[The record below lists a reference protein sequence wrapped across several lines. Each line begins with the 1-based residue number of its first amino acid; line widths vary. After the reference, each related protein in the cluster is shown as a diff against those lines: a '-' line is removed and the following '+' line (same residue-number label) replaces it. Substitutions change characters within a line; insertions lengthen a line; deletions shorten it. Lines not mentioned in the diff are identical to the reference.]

1 MDAHILKLAKKPNHA
16 ELEQYLNEQGIEN
29 ITTLLRDILNTN
41 QKYGTNNDT
50 DPILVFRAVF
60 IGSPL
65 NSESIL
71 GRERRL
77 ATFMVALNWLSEQI
91 PEKSSPIDERI
102 ASMANFLLPEIDS
115 LPTEAIRDVNLFVV
129 DIVRK
134 GEPVQPKLFD
144 LLPKLLVT
152 SVDRE
157 VIEVEIEG
165 KFQILSGVE
174 YMDYIIDKLVSCK
187 WHPSYA
193 VGIASAFNEMEC
205 TSKQLKRVTEK
216 LLRQLAVLELNELP
230 PLAYQLFLLSRKG
243 EKQLIITKICSHF
256 QDAEE
261 QYIPTPTKR
270 ANNQAV
276 DFNRVEGTIIV
287 HMCFAIKQDQDLGSE
302 FLKYIKRNKIRAL
315 TPFTLSCML
324 SMARIHRF
332 EDTVLE
338 LLKSTIMSV
347 YKDAEKLEQYPWFRA
362 AEQLGLYKVPIKDMM
377 NTVIDKTT
385 SGWDQVTQSLVQ
397 LAVLLLDSSVS
408 SSPFKKPSGRT
419 TSGNLSPT
427 EETARLAIDILAR
440 TFKLHDIVRHEI
452 MNHILSRIVT
462 RANSVSYFLDLL
474 DLLGKECP
482 NILMESDNM
491 SKIRE
496 TLDYLSYLP
505 LDSAK
510 RLMSSLN
517 PIIQRDNRLKE
528 ALMLILRKGLFAK
541 ATEGRQIAVHGF
553 LLLVQ
558 SIHANAPSGTSSDS
572 STNSSILEIL
582 GLLRRC
588 FSQQPEVRLLVYENL
603 SKISIEHPELAS
615 DILAML
621 QLQFKKYFVADQSFD
636 NPLQLDKCVEQSS
649 LGGSVHTVEPIHSLI
664 QALVKTMVA
673 MRSNN
678 QGTTSSD
685 ITSLQ
690 GHIDSLCFRLCK
702 ADPEDFELDKSSNY
716 DMVTNVGM
724 RNNCRAQLLLSTYE
738 ACMEHLIH
746 TYSEGNNN
754 AESIAKLFHKFKIL
768 HGILKE
774 KSTNERGRKSGLSM
788 AESSI
793 LTLPGITMI
802 SNILFVGDSGPT
814 VLRSNPDFVKYI
826 LTVTHHKLSKLTS
839 QEDLGVST
847 YQQLASLAHVYMAE
861 VVAKVGDKDDQTVGD
876 NPAKNQ
882 HISTELSLSI
892 ECLVL
897 LPQLIHNLYPAKM
910 AHFLVNLLQA
920 AQASQLSTDVD
931 GEILV
936 KHLIMVLQE
945 LVEDLIT
952 HRTPRYKEAASLLNL
967 KTFLLQCYSSPDP
980 EKSGCVTTE
989 STWIEGFCVDR
1000 AIEDQGVAKAAL
1012 SLLIT
1017 FSEQQGQFQNIVQVG
1032 NDINA
1037 IAGDIDSESDT
1048 QATQQQPTHFM
1059 IVNNSTFQISTT
1071 SLFSF
1076 LEHEYEGIEW
1086 ILNRLRLAGD
1096 IAQDVGTNSTSQ
1108 DFEQIVCGRIKV
1120 YIGIQIK
1127 LASTLLLGA
1136 TAENFVKTLVKCY
1149 KTLLGLI
1156 RLKLGTPSQL
1166 SPEFCQVVKIQV
1178 SQMTDNMYKFLT
1190 VYGQRFEELEERSR
1204 VQHKGKMKA
1213 STNLKEKAK
1222 IIRES
1227 KLVPNLIYVVEQFE
1241 GNLIKLSKKS
1251 KVNLM
1256 QNMKRSTA
1264 RDFRIRVDCLPVQS
1278 SDEEEEIK
1286 RTASVGPDE
1295 GRSSMASDS
1304 EDERLSTSKRR
1315 RMQ

>member
-1 MDAHILKLAKKPNHA
+1 MP
-16 ELEQYLNEQGIEN
+16 

-71 GRERRL
+71 GRERRF
-77 ATFMVALNWLSEQI
+77 ATFMVALDWLAEQI
-91 PEKSSPIDERI
+91 PEKSSPTDERI
-102 ASMANFLLPEIDS
+102 SSMANFLLPEIDS
-115 LPTEAIRDVNLFVV
+115 LPMEAVRDVNLYVV
-129 DIVRK
+129 DLVRK
-134 GEPVQPKLFD
+134 GDPIQPKLFD
-144 LLPKLLVT
+144 LLPKLLAT

-157 VIEVEIEG
+157 TIEVEIEG
-165 KFQILSGVE
+165 KFQIVTGVE

-261 QYIPTPTKR
+261 QYIPTPAKR
-270 ANNQAV
+270 VNKQAV

-315 TPFTLSCML
+315 TPFTLACML

-338 LLKSTIMSV
+338 LLKSTIASV
-347 YKDAEKLEQYPWFRA
+347 YKDAEKLEQYPWLKD
-362 AEQLGLYKVPIKDMM
+362 AEQLGLYKVSIKDMM
-377 NTVIDKTT
+377 NTVIEKTT

-408 SSPFKKPSGRT
+408 LSPFKKTSGRT
-419 TSGNLSPT
+419 SSGNLSPT
-427 EETARLAIDILAR
+427 EETARLAIDILAK
-440 TFKLHDIVRHEI
+440 TFKLHDLVRHEI

-474 DLLGKECP
+474 DLLGKESP
-482 NILMESDNM
+482 QILMESDNM

-505 LDSAK
+505 LGSAK
-510 RLMSSLN
+510 RLMSSLG

-553 LLLVQ
+553 LLLVH
-558 SIHANAPSGTSSDS
+558 SIHANPTATSSTG
-572 STNSSILEIL
+572 STDSSILEIL

-603 SKISIEHPELAS
+603 SKISIEHPQLAS

-621 QLQFKKYFVADQSFD
+621 QLQFNKYFVVDQSFD

-649 LGGSVHTVEPIHSLI
+649 TGGSVHIVEPIHSLI

-673 MRSNN
+673 MQSDTHA
-678 QGTTSSD
+678 TTSFD
-685 ITSLQ
+685 MAFLQ
-690 GHIDSLCFRLCK
+690 GNIDSLCFRLCK

-724 RNNCRAQLLLSTYE
+724 RNNCRAQLLLGTYE
-738 ACMEHLIH
+738 ACMEHLIQ
-746 TYSEGNNN
+746 TYSDGNEN
-754 AESIAKLFHKFKIL
+754 AESIAKLFNKFKIL

-774 KSTNERGRKSGLSM
+774 KSTNERGRKSALSM
-788 AESSI
+788 SESSI

-802 SNILFVGDSGPT
+802 SNILFAGDSGPT
-814 VLRSNPDFVKYI
+814 VLRSNTDFVKYI

-839 QEDLGVST
+839 QEDLDVSA
-847 YQQLASLAHVYMAE
+847 YQHLVSLAHVYMAE

-876 NPAKNQ
+876 NASKA
-882 HISTELSLSI
+882 STELSLCI

-897 LPQLIHNLYPAKM
+897 LPQLVHTLFPTKM
-910 AHFLVNLLQA
+910 IPFLVSLLQA
-920 AQASQLSTDVD
+920 AQASQLTDDVE

-952 HRTPRYKEAASLLNL
+952 HRTPRYKEAASLLQL
-967 KTFLLQCYSSPDP
+967 KTFLLQSYSSHDP
-980 EKSGCVTTE
+980 EKTGYVTAE
-989 STWIEGFCVDR
+989 STWIEGFCVNR
-1000 AIEDQGVAKAAL
+1000 AIGDQGVAKAAL
-1012 SLLIT
+1012 SLLMA
-1017 FSEQQGQFQNIVQVG
+1017 FSEQQGQFQNIVHIC

-1037 IAGDIDSESDT
+1037 IAGDIDNDSDT

-1059 IVNNSTFQISTT
+1059 IVNNNTFQITT
-1071 SLFSF
+1071 SSLFSF
-1076 LEHEYEGIEW
+1076 LEHEYDGIEW

-1096 IAQDVGTNSTSQ
+1096 VVQDAGANSSNSAL
-1108 DFEQIVCGRIKV
+1108 DFEQIVCERIKV

-1127 LASTLLLGA
+1127 LASTYLLGP

-1149 KTLLGLI
+1149 KALLGLI

-1178 SQMTDNMYKFLT
+1178 SQLTDNMYKFLT
-1190 VYGQRFEELEERSR
+1190 LYGQRFEELEERAR
-1204 VQHKGKMKA
+1204 VNHKGKMKA

-1222 IIRES
+1222 ILRES

-1264 RDFRIRVDCLPVQS
+1264 RDFRIRVDCLPVPS
-1278 SDEEEEIK
+1278 SDEEEVTVK
-1286 RTASVGPDE
+1286 RAASVGPVE
-1295 GRSSMASDS
+1295 GRSPTAETNSDS
-1304 EDERLSTSKRR
+1304 EEERLSTSKRR
-1315 RMQ
+1315 KV

>member
-1 MDAHILKLAKKPNHA
+1 
-16 ELEQYLNEQGIEN
+16 
-29 ITTLLRDILNTN
+29 
-41 QKYGTNNDT
+41 
-50 DPILVFRAVF
+50 
-60 IGSPL
+60 
-65 NSESIL
+65 
-71 GRERRL
+71 
-77 ATFMVALNWLSEQI
+77 MVALNWLSEQI

-129 DIVRK
+129 DVVRK

-205 TSKQLKRVTEK
+205 NSKQLKRVTEK

-270 ANNQAV
+270 ANKQAV

-315 TPFTLSCML
+315 TPFTLACML

-347 YKDAEKLEQYPWFRA
+347 YKDAEKLEQYPWFKD

-408 SSPFKKPSGRT
+408 LSPFKKTSGRT
-419 TSGNLSPT
+419 SSGNLSPT
-427 EETARLAIDILAR
+427 EEAARLAINILAR

-505 LDSAK
+505 LGSAK

-517 PIIQRDNRLKE
+517 PIIQRNNRLKE

-553 LLLVQ
+553 LLLVH
-558 SIHANAPSGTSSDS
+558 SIHANPTTTSGTSSVS
-572 STNSSILEIL
+572 STDSSILEIL

-621 QLQFKKYFVADQSFD
+621 QLQFKKYFVVDQSFD

-649 LGGSVHTVEPIHSLI
+649 SGGSVHIVEPIHSLV
-664 QALVKTMVA
+664 QALLKTMVA
-673 MRSNN
+673 MRSSH

-685 ITSLQ
+685 IASLQ

-738 ACMEHLIH
+738 ACMEHLIQ
-746 TYSEGNNN
+746 TYSDEN
-754 AESIAKLFHKFKIL
+754 AESIAKLFNKFKIL

-774 KSTNERGRKSGLSM
+774 KSTNERGRKSALSM

-802 SNILFVGDSGPT
+802 SNILFAGDSGPT
-814 VLRSNPDFVKYI
+814 VLRSNTDFVKYI

-839 QEDLGVST
+839 QEDLDVST
-847 YQQLASLAHVYMAE
+847 YQHLASLAHLYMAE
-861 VVAKVGDKDDQTVGD
+861 VVAKVGDKDDQTVGE
-876 NPAKNQ
+876 NPSKA
-882 HISTELSLSI
+882 STELSLSI

-897 LPQLIHNLYPAKM
+897 LPQLIHNLYPTKM
-910 AHFLVNLLQA
+910 VHFLVNLLQA
-920 AQASQLSTDVD
+920 AQASQMSSDVD

-936 KHLIMVLQE
+936 KHLIMVLQ
-945 LVEDLIT
+945 
-952 HRTPRYKEAASLLNL
+952 S
-967 KTFLLQCYSSPDP
+967 YSSHDP
-980 EKSGCVTTE
+980 EKSGYVTAE

-1000 AIEDQGVAKAAL
+1000 AIEDQGVAKSAL
-1012 SLLIT
+1012 SLLMA
-1017 FSEQQGQFQNIVQVG
+1017 FSEQQGQFQNIVHIG

-1037 IAGDIDSESDT
+1037 IAGDIDNDSDT

-1059 IVNNSTFQISTT
+1059 IVNNNTFQITT
-1071 SLFSF
+1071 SSLFAF

-1096 IAQDVGTNSTSQ
+1096 IVQDGTNPTSHAQ
-1108 DFEQIVCGRIKV
+1108 DFEQIVCERIKV
-1120 YIGIQIK
+1120 YIDIQIK
-1127 LASTLLLGA
+1127 LASTYLLGA
-1136 TAENFVKTLVKCY
+1136 TAENFVKTLAKCY
-1149 KTLLGLI
+1149 KALLGLI
-1156 RLKLGTPSQL
+1156 RLKLGTPWQL

-1178 SQMTDNMYKFLT
+1178 SQLTDNMYKFLT
-1190 VYGQRFEELEERSR
+1190 LYGQRFEELEERSR
-1204 VQHKGKMKA
+1204 VNHKGKMKA

-1264 RDFRIRVDCLPVQS
+1264 RDFRIRVDCLPVPS
-1278 SDEEEEIK
+1278 SDEEEVTVK
-1286 RTASVGPDE
+1286 RAASVGPVE
-1295 GRSSMASDS
+1295 GRSPTADTTSDS

-1315 RMQ
+1315 RKAL